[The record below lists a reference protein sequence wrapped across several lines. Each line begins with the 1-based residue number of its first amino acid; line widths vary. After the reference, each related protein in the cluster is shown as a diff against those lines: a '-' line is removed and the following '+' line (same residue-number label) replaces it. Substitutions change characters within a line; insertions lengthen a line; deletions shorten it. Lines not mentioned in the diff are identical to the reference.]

1 MMDAP
6 WPIFTTRG
14 VIYVVLIM
22 ILLLG
27 IGYVA
32 GIYLHDPK
40 SEHTTDKPYRDSLT
54 FQAAVDSAIAQ
65 ERLRLADSVAAFIAE
80 KQANT
85 PPAKT
90 IYIQAH
96 EEALTL
102 PVAVKWHYMGRWP
115 NDTVAP

>member
-1 MMDAP
+1 MNTGDRIFIAFLFIGVVVCVWLIKGAP
-6 WPIFTTRG
+6 PT
-14 VIYVVLIM
+14 
-22 ILLLG
+22 
-27 IGYVA
+27 
-32 GIYLHDPK
+32 
-40 SEHTTDKPYRDSLT
+40 EHTTDKPYRDSLT
-54 FQAAVDSAIAQ
+54 FQAAVDAAIAH

-80 KQANT
+80 QQANT

-102 PVAVKWHYMGRWP
+102 PVAAKWSYMGTWP